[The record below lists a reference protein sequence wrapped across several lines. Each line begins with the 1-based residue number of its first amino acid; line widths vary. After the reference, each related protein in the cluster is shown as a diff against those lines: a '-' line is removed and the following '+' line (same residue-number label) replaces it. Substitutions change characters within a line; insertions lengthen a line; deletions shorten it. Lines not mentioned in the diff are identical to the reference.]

1 MDTLESLLAAI
12 APTGASRD
20 ILNPANG
27 DLVAKVAVDTV
38 DDLEKAIAAATKAQ
52 VSWAALGH
60 EKRSALMM
68 KAADAI
74 EAHAEPL
81 AQLLSREQG
90 KPLNGPNARFEIG
103 GAAAWMRAAAAT
115 PLETETVIDDES
127 GHAVMTYKPIGV
139 VAAIGPWNWPAMITI
154 WQVAPSIRMGN
165 AVIVKPSEFTPL
177 IVTAIV
183 KVINTVL
190 PAGVVTVISGDR
202 EVGAALSAQRP
213 PARPSFVARPTRSN
227 ASR

>member
-68 KAADAI
+68 KAVADMV
-74 EAHAEPL
+74 L
-81 AQLLSREQG
+81 AY
-90 KPLNGPNARFEIG
+90 
-103 GAAAWMRAAAAT
+103 AAQAQ
-115 PLETETVIDDES
+115 
-127 GHAVMTYKPIGV
+127 
-139 VAAIGPWNWPAMITI
+139 AIGQLVPP
-154 WQVAPSIRMGN
+154 VP
-165 AVIVKPSEFTPL
+165 
-177 IVTAIV
+177 
-183 KVINTVL
+183 
-190 PAGVVTVISGDR
+190 DR
-202 EVGAALSAQRP
+202 S
-213 PARPSFVARPTRSN
+213 
-227 ASR
+227 